1 MCQAYTEPKTAVIMA
16 VIPANADLSTAE
28 SLKMAR
34 RVDPYGERTIGVLT
48 KVDLMDQGC
57 NIVDIIQGN
66 VYPLK
71 LGYTGVVCRS

>member
-1 MCQAYTEPKTAVIMA
+1 MA

-34 RVDPYGERTIGVLT
+34 RVDPYGERTLGVLT
-48 KVDLMDQGC
+48 KVDLMDQGL

-71 LGYTGVVCRS
+71 LGYTGVVCRSQKAIL